1 MIISQSITSMEHSII
16 RELEPAPFEELTLL
30 TDSGDRKFISYD
42 VFRRLYNDAVE
53 SMNCYM
59 KLTDDYRHKYE
70 NEHSR
75 NNMLEQSLM
84 ELSVSEDNPQVINPS
99 VRDFLQLTN
108 IMMQD
113 ILTLNEELVRWRRAL
128 LKYLPKEQA
137 ECVRYDIFD
146 NTARS
151 YAGNPAYDL
160 YVREHGS
167 DPQQSKEHSELMM
180 RLANGTDETSI
191 NYL

>member
-1 MIISQSITSMEHSII
+1 MMTSQSITTMQHSII
-16 RELEPAPFEELTLL
+16 RELEPAPFDELTFL

-42 VFRRLYNDAVE
+42 MFRRLYNDAVE
-53 SMNCYM
+53 TMNSNM
-59 KLTDDYRHKYE
+59 KLADDCHHKYE
-70 NEHSR
+70 SELSR
-75 NNMLEQSLM
+75 NSMLEQRLM
-84 ELSVSEDNPQVINPS
+84 ELSEAEDATPEITPS
-99 VRDFLQLTN
+99 VNDFLQLTDD
-108 IMMQD
+108 MMQD
-113 ILTLNEELVRWRRAL
+113 ILTLNEELVRWRQAL